1 VPRIV
6 AYTWADGSA
15 ANTVGTLDSTSR
27 IGVIESPSSPTENF
41 TKPTTPLPFYAPEES
56 TDQLRT
62 WAAGLDTAAPTGAY
76 SLTYSPTTRRVT
88 MATTNAVSIRP
99 VLPEQAAEW
108 TGITQT
114 LTGFATSWTGDSE
127 PGAILEC
134 AGITVE
140 PIEDWS
146 QVDEKTYRHGR
157 ARFLGWGNHDAA
169 RVTLEV
175 VKARYG
181 TGKPYCLAG
190 RVRVYPGSQTTDY
203 GYDDAVGIVDGYI
216 VGVGQ
221 IEEWGDAA
229 EWLRIPLVLAIP
241 RA

>member
-1 VPRIV
+1 MPRVV

-27 IGVIESPSSPTENF
+27 IGVIEQPSSPTESF
-41 TKPTTPLPFYAPEES
+41 AKPLTPLPFYAPEEP

-88 MATTNAVSIRP
+88 FATTNAVSVRP
-99 VLPEQAAEW
+99 VLPEQTAAW
-108 TGITQT
+108 TGITQA
-114 LTGFATSWTGDSE
+114 LTGFATSWTGASE
-127 PGAILEC
+127 PGAVMEC
-134 AGITVE
+134 VGITVE
-140 PIEDWS
+140 PIQDWS

-169 RVTLEV
+169 KVTLHCL
-175 VKARYG
+175 ASQFAD
-181 TGKPYCLAG
+181 GKPYCLAG
-190 RVRVYPGSQTTDY
+190 RVRIYPGSQTTDY

-216 VGVGQ
+216 VGVGE
-221 IEEWGDAA
+221 IEETGDA
-229 EWLRIPLVLAIP
+229 EWITIPLVLAIP

>member
-1 VPRIV
+1 MPRIV

-27 IGVIESPSSPTENF
+27 IGVIEQPSSPTESF
-41 TKPTTPLPFYAPEES
+41 SKPLTPLPFYAPEEA

-62 WAAGLDTAAPTGAY
+62 WAAGLDTAAPTGVY

-99 VLPEQAAEW
+99 VLPEQTAAW
-108 TGITQT
+108 TGLTQT
-114 LTGFATSWTGDSE
+114 LTGFATSWTGASE
-127 PGAILEC
+127 PGAVLEC
-134 AGITVE
+134 VGITVE
-140 PIEDWS
+140 PIQDWS

-169 RVTLEV
+169 KVTLHCL
-175 VKARYG
+175 ASQFAD
-181 TGKPYCLAG
+181 GKPYCLAG

-216 VGVGQ
+216 VGVGE
-221 IEEWGDAA
+221 IEETGDA
-229 EWLRIPLVLAIP
+229 EWISIPLVLAIP